1 VVKQDSYLPK
11 ARQSLQGAEAE
22 LAQERF
28 DNAVNRAYYACFQA
42 AVAALIAAGVAVQTD
57 VGGVISHKQIHSNF
71 SELLI
76 RRRKLYSSPLRNVLQ
91 DLLRDRIL
99 ADYHVAPL
107 SSLRAV
113 RAVRQSR
120 LFVNEIVS
128 QLQEQDD
135 RE

>member
-1 VVKQDSYLPK
+1 MTKQDSYLPK
-11 ARQSLQGAEAE
+11 ARQSLQGAESE

-42 AVAALIAAGVAVQTD
+42 AVDALITAGVSVQTD
-57 VGGVISHKQIHSNF
+57 SGGVISHKQIHSNF

-76 RRRKLYSSPLRNVLQ
+76 RRRKLYSSQFRNVLQ

-99 ADYHVAPL
+99 ADYHSAPL
-107 SSLRAV
+107 SSAKAA

-120 LFVNEIVS
+120 LFVNEIMS
-128 QLQEQDD
+128 RLQDQDD
-135 RE
+135 ME